1 MANFDTQIKQ
11 SQAQVAEAQAKIS
24 RITGQIEAAQSK
36 LATPDAVVDIETA
49 TLEDVHKHTDLMNAN
64 IAELI
69 MGLDDVTAGFSKDFS
84 EMRTK
89 TGTERNGSSASF
101 LQRNLNRCGKSG
113 CAGPRLMQNC
123 RI

>member
-49 TLEDVHKHTDLMNAN
+49 TLEDVHQHSELMNAN

-69 MGLDDVTAGFSKDFS
+69 MGLDDVTAA
-84 EMRTK
+84 
-89 TGTERNGSSASF
+89 SS

>member
-49 TLEDVHKHTDLMNAN
+49 TLEDVHQHSELMNAN

-69 MGLDDVTAGFSKDFS
+69 MGLDDVTAGFLERFQRDAQQDRYRTFCRHLLFS
-84 EMRTK
+84 E
-89 TGTERNGSSASF
+89 
-101 LQRNLNRCGKSG
+101 
-113 CAGPRLMQNC
+113 
-123 RI
+123 I